1 MNAGQAKHFPQIK
14 NTDSFIYIHTKGWNI
29 ELPSEVK
36 QKMLSSR
43 KQKLVKP
50 VNDTFLR
57 CESLLR
63 TTARREKS

>member
-36 QKMLSSR
+36 QKAC
-43 KQKLVKP
+43 KACK
-50 VNDTFLR
+50 
-57 CESLLR
+57 
-63 TTARREKS
+63 